1 MGMERIDRD
10 LAREILD
17 MELKIAFQ
25 GNDRDTAWVLLRYA
39 EAIDVISREEYKYL
53 CKAIRYLD

>member
-1 MGMERIDRD
+1 MERIDRD

-25 GNDRDTAWVLLRYA
+25 GNDRDTAWILLRYA

>member
-1 MGMERIDRD
+1 MQEYDREW
-10 LAREILD
+10 ARELLD

-39 EAIDVISREEYKYL
+39 EAIEVLSKEEYKYL
-53 CKAIRYLD
+53 CKALRCLD

>member
-1 MGMERIDRD
+1 MERIDRD

>member
-1 MGMERIDRD
+1 MERIDRD

-39 EAIDVISREEYKYL
+39 EAIEVISKEEYKYL
-53 CKAIRYLD
+53 NKAIRCLD